1 MRAPKHRQRP
11 TVQPALLAVLA
22 EGFLSRLS
30 FGIVGFALPLYAHHL
45 GMGLAAIGLLSSLNV
60 AAEMALKP
68 VLGARADRIGLKRS
82 LSLAIALRSAVVAL
96 LSVAWLPWQLLAIRI
111 VHGGAESLRDPAVN
125 AIIAERERKAVAS
138 AFAWYSTAKNVAGS
152 IGKAVSGILL
162 TLTGANYR
170 LVFLVAVVLS
180 ALPLYTVV
188 RFVREPDAD
197 PRAEEPGPDA
207 PVAGAPPADA
217 GGVSRVLPFVGLGT
231 LISGTAAML
240 HSLFPVLA
248 TKYAGLSEAEAGTI
262 YAISTTVTLVAGPV
276 FGWLSDNV
284 SRKLVLAVRSVA
296 NTVSSLVY
304 VVAPSF
310 AGVAAGKVVDDL
322 GKAAFRP
329 AWGALM
335 AQIASFDRK
344 RRARTMALMSVGEN
358 VGELIG
364 PMLAG
369 LVWQAWGVTT
379 VLLVRAALAVGTE
392 AYAFFLPRP
401 PEPGGRPEVE
411 RPREAAA
418 PGGAPGAL
426 AARERKVAS

>member
-1 MRAPKHRQRP
+1 MRVRP
-11 TVQPALLAVLA
+11 RFKRPSVQPALLAVLA

-45 GMGLAAIGLLSSLNV
+45 GMGLGAIGLLSSLNV

-82 LSLAIALRSAVVAL
+82 LSLAIALRSAVVLL
-96 LSVAWLPWQLLAIRI
+96 LSVAWLPWQLFAIRI
-111 VHGGAESLRDPAVN
+111 LHGGSESLRDPAVN
-125 AIIAERERKAVAS
+125 AIIAERERKTVAS

-162 TLTGANYR
+162 TLTAANYP
-170 LVFLVAVVLS
+170 LVFLVAVLLS

-188 RFVREPDAD
+188 RFVREPE
-197 PRAEEPGPDA
+197 AEPPAA
-207 PVAGAPPADA
+207 PAAADA
-217 GGVSRVLPFVGLGT
+217 GDDAPAAAGTARVLPFVGLGT

-248 TKYAGLSEAEAGTI
+248 TKYAGLSEAEAGMI
-262 YAISTTVTLVAGPV
+262 YAISTTLTVVAGPV

-304 VVAPSF
+304 VAAPSF

-335 AQIASFDRK
+335 AQIASFDRT

-358 VGELIG
+358 VGELSG
-364 PMLAG
+364 PLLAG
-369 LVWQAWGVTT
+369 LIWQTWGVTA
-379 VLLVRAALAVGTE
+379 VLLVRATLALGTE

-401 PEPGGRPEVE
+401 PEPDVAAVE
-411 RPREAAA
+411 TFQPAA
-418 PGGAPGAL
+418 PPHVAVAGPS
-426 AARERKVAS
+426 REPAS